1 MREKITAAAADEIL
15 KPKYQLF
22 SSIKSAYKHMDDKML
37 SYSLIYWVETKRVKI
52 ELEPIIN
59 VNHGT
64 MYKVRCFYN
73 IIGDCK
79 SYEIE
84 LIEYA
89 IDNDNAKGYCE

>member
-15 KPKYQLF
+15 KPKFQIF
-22 SSIKSAYKHMDDKML
+22 ISIKSAYKSMDHKML
-37 SYSLIYWVETKRVKI
+37 IYSLSYMVETKRVKM

-89 IDNDNAKGYCE
+89 IENAYAKEDCE